1 MNISKFYIQQINNL
15 TDEQNEI
22 KKINLSNRK
31 NKRLYKQKNS
41 IINNIINYLIIKRNQ
56 KLNPLQKYNI

>member
-41 IINNIINYLIIKRNQ
+41 IINNIINYLIIKRN
-56 KLNPLQKYNI
+56 